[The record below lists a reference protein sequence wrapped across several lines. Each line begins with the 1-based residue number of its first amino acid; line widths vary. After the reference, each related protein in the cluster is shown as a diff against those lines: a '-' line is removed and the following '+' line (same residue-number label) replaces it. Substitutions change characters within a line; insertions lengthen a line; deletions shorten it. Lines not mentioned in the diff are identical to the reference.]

1 MIIEDGRRLLISNLD
16 LHKLTGATGG
26 EITDDDPGSTSHL
39 YSLSALEFFR
49 LFPLATDFHLATG
62 VRMSASF
69 PYVSPA
75 VNLPTDPPRRVVDA
89 GYYDNYGIQLAAAWA
104 QVNFEWLIRETSGV
118 VLVQIRD
125 AISEEERRDVADAP
139 TGFWATLARSF
150 QSFTS
155 PLEGAEQRGRL
166 PACSVTTRTCRR

>member
-1 MIIEDGRRLLISNLD
+1 MIFD
-16 LHKLTGATGG
+16 KLTGATGG
-26 EITDDDPGSTSHL
+26 EVTDDDPGSTSHL

-89 GYYDNYGIQLAAAWA
+89 GYYDNYGIQLAAAWVQA
-104 QVNFEWLIRETSGV
+104 NFEWLIRETSGV

-125 AISEEERRDVADAP
+125 AISEEERLDVADAP
-139 TGFWATLARSF
+139 TGFWATSRPQLPVLHKPARGSR
-150 QSFTS
+150 SR
-155 PLEGAEQRGRL
+155 RGRL
-166 PACSVTTRTCRR
+166 PGCSATTRTCRP